1 LLALKVK
8 TTMPVLASVTL
19 YKHSVYLG
27 LRYFL
32 WIRVLGVILNQQLL
46 YQIKKEFFLLFES
59 EDNKALF

>member
-1 LLALKVK
+1 
-8 TTMPVLASVTL
+8 MPVLASVTL